1 MLGGALQDDCSH
13 RSELRRIELGG
24 ASRFGHCPQSI
35 NRRLQAAVSMCIRFA
50 VQRPHG
56 YFGAALARVQH
67 SRRSQSDP
75 YLLIAPLVREKCRE
89 CLQFFYD

>member
-13 RSELRRIELGG
+13 RSELRRIKLGG

-35 NRRLQAAVSMCIRFA
+35 NAADFKQPFPCVHGLPCNA
-50 VQRPHG
+50 HG
-56 YFGAALARVQH
+56 YFGTALARVQH

-89 CLQFFYD
+89 CLQFFYG